1 MTDSSSEADPVVIID
16 RDNPAGYYWD
26 VSTITTKVVYEY
38 GRNRPF
44 AYAEVTVKKAYFNS
58 KDLYWASA
66 PSTPIDASG
75 NVVLPNVV
83 LGETPIHIEAYGA
96 SYDMIIDNKDEA
108 DDSITFKCY
117 SKSYKLRSSIYLSS
131 LVELIPYSADTSKV
145 AFARDPANPIGT
157 PAIANNR
164 YIIPYKVDDTST
176 ITIVAIKQNDA
187 YKVDYIEGTGTA
199 IFKFI
204 AINALGFESENCV
217 VDAGYTYNFN
227 DAVQN
232 SYTMSEMQIIKGSEV
247 IAGEDTVRLR
257 VGYLCWDLIKALGYL
272 SNRWPFFYDRAY
284 FVDYND
290 SLFCMKFE
298 QMRLDYGVDDEG
310 ANLSYTQKEGETPV
324 ALDIYHIVDSVDQG
338 TTYVQSSQTVNSEN
352 HSEVVTISDATKDI
366 AGKEI
371 VFPYPETYDSNVF
384 SNATR
389 DALTKKLAF
398 ERVVTYF
405 KPQDCV
411 QFTISEMQSSKD
423 YVEPTYTVISKDD
436 LPDSTKQGDV
446 GLVTDGVM
454 RTYYQFTSTGWTL
467 YQYATY
473 NNSRNSRFSVYSVI
487 DELYDAQNNIT
498 MYNAPLSFVQL
509 SWPECVTMFTFGNPE
524 FIDSAYQL
532 AQQEQTATNSIVE
545 GTADL
550 SISDKQ
556 AAKIVVGNQTL
567 SQLDDDRTDFTGL
580 IMEKNRASEL
590 YRLSGYNNGVLQSYF
605 DSQGRILSGD
615 TAMKNG
621 KIVSGVMIDENGIT
635 IAGGE
640 LQIYDTEGNL
650 QSSVNSDGEIVAGG
664 GSVRLDS
671 YGLYTYNKSGTV
683 QCYIGTDGTLVAGG
697 GAIKINRKGLY
708 TYNSNTVQ
716 CYIGTDGMIVAG
728 GGAIVLN
735 KEGMKT
741 FNGNYESG
749 ADLQCSIGTDGRI
762 FTSNETVVLDSNG
775 ITIGTSETSSDKC
788 LKFQFSSA
796 INPSEGNRVYLR
808 PTVGPI
814 FVSPYLRALELTSEG
829 DAEIWFT
836 SDISTTYLNG
846 NFIVGSGN
854 YLVATTDYN
863 LPNAYVS
870 KNGTEF
876 TWYITYGTPDT
887 TIIGGFQGDVF
898 IECGGYVDDSST
910 GNTSVTFPVK
920 MKRVYG
926 GSCTTWRDTQ
936 SDDGNDYVNNI
947 TTSGMKCKHDEDGG
961 FIWRAWGVISKGLK

>member
-1 MTDSSSEADPVVIID
+1 MTDSSEADPVVIID
-16 RDNPAGYYWD
+16 RDNPAGYFWD
-26 VSTITTKVVYEY
+26 VSSITTKVVYEY

-58 KDLYWASA
+58 IDLYWASA

-75 NVVLPNVV
+75 NVVLPNII
-83 LGETPIHIEAYGA
+83 LGVTPIHVEAYGA
-96 SYDMIIDNKDEA
+96 SYDMIIDNKDEV

-131 LVELIPYSADTSKV
+131 LVDIIPYESDTSKV

-157 PAIANNR
+157 PSIANNR
-164 YIIPYKVDDTST
+164 YFVSYKVDDTSS
-176 ITIVAIKQNDA
+176 ITIVAIKQGDG

-217 VDAGYTYNFN
+217 VDAGYTYNYD

-247 IAGEDTVRLR
+247 IAGEDTVKLR

-272 SNRWPFFYDRAY
+272 SNRWPFFYDKAY

-310 ANLSYTQKEGETPV
+310 ANLSYTQRENETPV

-352 HSEVVTISDATKDI
+352 HSEVVTITDATKDI

-405 KPQDCV
+405 RPQDCV
-411 QFTISEMQSSKD
+411 QFTISEMQSSTD
-423 YVEPTYTVISKDD
+423 YIEPAYTVITKDD
-436 LPDSTKQGDV
+436 LPDKANQGDI

-454 RTYYQFTSTGWTL
+454 RTFYQYTSGWQLYQF
-467 YQYATY
+467 ATY

-590 YRLSGYNNGVLQSYF
+590 YRLAGYDNGVLQSYF

-615 TAMKNG
+615 TTMKDG

-640 LQIYDTEGNL
+640 LQIYDTNGKL
-650 QSSVNSDGEIVAGG
+650 QSRVNSDGEIVAGG

-671 YGLYTYNKSGTV
+671 YGLYTYNSSGTV
-683 QCYIGTDGTLVAGG
+683 QCYIGTNGTLVAGG
-697 GAIKINRKGLY
+697 GAIQLNKEGMY
-708 TYNSNTVQ
+708 TYNSKKEVQ
-716 CYIGTDGMIVAG
+716 CYIGTDGVMVAG
-728 GGAIVLN
+728 GGAIVLSS
-735 KEGMKT
+735 EGMVT
-741 FNGNYESG
+741 GANGNLE
-749 ADLQCSIGTDGRI
+749 CTIRTDGKI
-762 FTSNETVVLDSNG
+762 VAG
-775 ITIGTSETSSDKC
+775 SDK
-788 LKFQFSSA
+788 A
-796 INPSEGNRVYLR
+796 ILDENGLTLVSDT
-808 PTVGPI
+808 TVQ
-814 FVSPYLRALELTSEG
+814 VSPTSLR
-829 DAEIWFT
+829 FT
-836 SDISTTYLNG
+836 DEYK
-846 NFIVGSGN
+846 
-854 YLVATTDYN
+854 DD
-863 LPNAYVS
+863 
-870 KNGTEF
+870 
-876 TWYITYGTPDT
+876 DT
-887 TIIGGFQGDVF
+887 TIYATIGIVSGIIREYLCIDTNNLYVKTKRAFFDGSVF
-898 IECGGYVDDSST
+898 APGLYNAIKYIECTSSYFDIVFGYGDGSNGWDDEGIIPYYLRLVGGYNSSSEAT
-910 GNTSVTFPVK
+910 VTSVTFPTNDSYK
-920 MKRVYG
+920 F
-926 GSCTTWRDTQ
+926 SSADTMFAWCC
-936 SDDGNDYVNNI
+936 SVRNEPGDEGNDFVWNI
-947 TTSGMKCKHDEDGG
+947 TASGMECRHEKGGG
-961 FIWRAWGVISKGLK
+961 FYWFAIGGAEEK